1 MPASGSAAQIAK
13 SDIFVVC
20 FDSPVLFMENCP
32 WAFSQPY
39 EKKPFEGDC
48 KMTPMSRPNS
58 TPVIRVAVILVL
70 AILPVLA
77 ACTTV
82 PITNRQ
88 SLQMVPDSE
97 LMALSLQQYRK
108 VIDDSRLSTDQKKVA
123 MVRKV
128 GMKLARASEDFLREA
143 GMESSI
149 SYLQWDFNLIEDD
162 EMINAWV
169 MPGGKAAVYTGIL
182 PYTRDE
188 TGLAVVLGHEVA
200 HAIAGHGNERMSQAL
215 LAQMGGMALSVALSS
230 QPRETQ
236 AMAMAAFGAGAS
248 IGVLLPYSRLHES
261 EADRIDLTL
270 MARSGYDPRAAVPFW
285 GRMNRASQS
294 RPPEFLSTHP
304 APDTRIENIQKYIPE
319 AMPYFEKARSR

>member
-1 MPASGSAAQIAK
+1 MAAGVLAAALT
-13 SDIFVVC
+13 
-20 FDSPVLFMENCP
+20 VLF
-32 WAFSQPY
+32 
-39 EKKPFEGDC
+39 
-48 KMTPMSRPNS
+48 
-58 TPVIRVAVILVL
+58 
-70 AILPVLA
+70 A

-82 PITNRQ
+82 PITGRQ

-97 LMALSLQQYRK
+97 LMALSLQQYQQVLEK
-108 VIDDSRLSTDQKKVA
+108 SRLSTDQKQVA
-123 MVRKV
+123 LVRKV

-143 GMESSI
+143 GMKSSLA
-149 SYLQWDFNLIEDD
+149 YFQWDFNLIEDD
-162 EMINAWV
+162 EMVNAWV

-230 QPRETQ
+230 QPNETQ
-236 AMAMAAFGAGAS
+236 ALAMAAFGAGAS

-261 EADRIDLTL
+261 EADRIGLTL
-270 MARSGYDPRAAVPFW
+270 MARCGYDPRAAVPFW
-285 GRMNRASQS
+285 ERMNRASQT

-304 APDTRIENIQKYIPE
+304 APDTRIENIKKYIPE
-319 AMPYFEKARSR
+319 AMPYFEKAKRR